1 MNRKTVITILAS
13 MALGIILAGFAGA
26 QAQKGA
32 TSDDNLLDL
41 NSASLEKLMTL
52 TEVDL
57 MTARKIVAG
66 RPYANKAQV
75 VQKKVMTQEAF
86 DKISR
91 QVTVKVGGKTAAEPA
106 AAPAKKGA
114 PAKGKKP

>member
-1 MNRKTVITILAS
+1 MNRKVLIAILAS
-13 MALGIILAGFAGA
+13 MALGMMLAGHAGA

-32 TSDDNLLDL
+32 GASDDNLLDL

-106 AAPAKKGA
+106 APAKKAA
-114 PAKGKKP
+114 PTKGKKP

>member
-1 MNRKTVITILAS
+1 MDRKAVITILAS
-13 MALGIILAGFAGA
+13 LALGIFLAGYAGA
-26 QAQKGA
+26 QAQKA
-32 TSDDNLLDL
+32 SDDNLLDL

-86 DKISR
+86 DKITR
-91 QVTVKVGGKTAAEPA
+91 QVTVRVGGKTAAEP
-106 AAPAKKGA
+106 PAKKGA

>member
-1 MNRKTVITILAS
+1 MNRKAVITILAS

-32 TSDDNLLDL
+32 SDDNLLDL

-66 RPYANKAQV
+66 RPYANKTQV

>member
-1 MNRKTVITILAS
+1 MNRKAVITILAS

-26 QAQKGA
+26 QAQKG

-91 QVTVKVGGKTAAEPA
+91 QVTVKVGGNTASEPA

>member
-1 MNRKTVITILAS
+1 MNRKAVITILAS
-13 MALGIILAGFAGA
+13 MALGVILAGFAGA

-32 TSDDNLLDL
+32 GDDNLLDL

-91 QVTVKVGGKTAAEPA
+91 QVTVKVAGKTAAEPP
-106 AAPAKKGA
+106 AAPAKKAA
-114 PAKGKKP
+114 PTKGKKP

>member
-1 MNRKTVITILAS
+1 MNRKAVITILAS
-13 MALGIILAGFAGA
+13 MALGIFLAGFAGA
-26 QAQKGA
+26 QGQKGG

-106 AAPAKKGA
+106 APAKKAA

>member
-1 MNRKTVITILAS
+1 MNRKALITVLAA
-13 MALGIILAGFAGA
+13 MALGIILAGLAGA
-26 QAQKGA
+26 QARKSA
-32 TSDDNLLDL
+32 SDDNLLDL

-91 QVTVKVGGKTAAEPA
+91 QVTVQVGGKTAAEPPA
-106 AAPAKKGA
+106 PKKAAP